1 MRLTGAQN
9 SNGRRSCLTPRRECV
24 SIPPRGME
32 TEPGAAGFTA
42 LADKSAGTSCTMA
55 TVFLPGLFLSGG
67 TNDVI
72 ERLRSPEAVAA
83 A

>member
-1 MRLTGAQN
+1 
-9 SNGRRSCLTPRRECV
+9 
-24 SIPPRGME
+24 ME